1 MNKDFSHDKF
11 EKIVKSASVEGLA
24 AKIKSELDIQKFLDG
39 LKGEKRDCAFN
50 SYVAVMFLFDD
61 EFNVQF
67 SYLAHKMLS
76 SLLLQIIDQN
86 GEDDGSNS

>member
-1 MNKDFSHDKF
+1 MNKDFSHDEL
-11 EKIVKSASVEGLA
+11 EKIVKSASVEGLV
-24 AKIKSELDIQKFLDG
+24 AKIKIESDIQKFLDG
-39 LKGEKRDCAFN
+39 LKGEKRDGAF
-50 SYVAVMFLFDD
+50 SAYVSVITLFDD

-67 SYLAHKMLS
+67 EYLAHKMLS